1 MIGNNLGLIEL
12 TLSGALGLG
21 FCLYQYVAIRRDIAR
36 SRRERPEAAE
46 RPDSTE
52 RDASARGAGHP
63 HGEHRL
69 DDR

>member
-12 TLSGALGLG
+12 TLSGALALG
-21 FCLYQYVAIRRDIAR
+21 FCLYQYVAITRDIAR
-36 SRRERPEAAE
+36 SKRERTEAAE

-52 RDASARGAGHP
+52 RDASARGARHA